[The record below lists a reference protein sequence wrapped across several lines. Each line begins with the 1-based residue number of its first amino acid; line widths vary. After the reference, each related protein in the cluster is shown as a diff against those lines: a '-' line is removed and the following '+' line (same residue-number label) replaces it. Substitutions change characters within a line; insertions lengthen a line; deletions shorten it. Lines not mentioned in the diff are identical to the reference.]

1 MNPMILDPQTI
12 SPGAMYRFM
21 IGVIVPRPIAFVS
34 TRDANGHLNL
44 APFSYF
50 TPLTNRPPLVGFSVQ
65 SREGEPKDTARNIE
79 ATGEFVINIVSEP
92 MAEGMVLASGEWPP
106 HVDEFELAGF
116 TPAPSERVA
125 PPRVAESPV
134 SLECRLHQIVEL
146 GAARFVVGEVVLAHV
161 ADGVLDAHGHVDPAR
176 LAPLGRLG
184 GDAYAPLRDIVR
196 IARPVVERD
205 AERDANR

>member
-1 MNPMILDPQTI
+1 MILDPQSL

-34 TRDANGHLNL
+34 TRDADGRLNL

-65 SREGEPKDTARNIE
+65 SRDGAPKDTACNIE
-79 ATGEFVINIVSEP
+79 ETREFVINIVSES
-92 MAEGMVLASGEWPP
+92 MAEGMVLTSGEWPP
-106 HVDEFELAGF
+106 HVDEFALAGF

-161 ADGVLDAHGHVDPAR
+161 ADGVLDDHGHVDPAR

-184 GDAYAPLRDIVR
+184 GDAYVPLRDIVR

-205 AERDANR
+205 AERDDSR